1 MSRGYYPKG
10 QDIELIQYHEFF
22 QISYYKNTVA
32 DGNKRA
38 IAYFANQNEL
48 DAVIKKMK
56 ATNVSIIGVFKW
68 NIPHGEDFKQVML
81 SLKKQENFRTE
92 ITQNYA

>member
-10 QDIELIQYHEFF
+10 QEIELIQHNEFF

-38 IAYFANQNEL
+38 VAYFADQDKLNE
-48 DAVIKKMK
+48 VIKK
-56 ATNVSIIGVFKW
+56 
-68 NIPHGEDFKQVML
+68 
-81 SLKKQENFRTE
+81 
-92 ITQNYA
+92 